1 MFLARQG
8 KGDLFLPQQQKKDF
22 PDTKK
27 LLRREV
33 PMIWLR
39 GKDLN
44 LLTSAGF

>member
-27 LLRREV
+27 TSPKRSS
-33 PMIWLR
+33 
-39 GKDLN
+39 DDF
-44 LLTSAGF
+44 LTSAGF